1 LRWRRFDVSWQVVQR
16 KIAEMISDPDPAK
29 SNRVMQ
35 ALLPMKKLGIG
46 AVQRAYDGQ

>member
-1 LRWRRFDVSWQVVQR
+1 MSWQVVQR
-16 KIAEMISDPDPAK
+16 KIADMISGPDLAN

>member
-1 LRWRRFDVSWQVVQR
+1 MSWQIVPT
-16 KIAEMISDPDPAK
+16 KIADMIANPDPAN